1 MAKTLNRVQLI
12 GRLGA
17 DPELRYTQSGMT
29 VATFGLATNRQWP
42 GKDGTMQEETEWHNI
57 IAWDKLAQLC
67 GDFLAKGRLVYI
79 EGRIHTST
87 YEREGQKQYK
97 TEIVASDML
106 LLDQRPTSAET
117 EERAPQ
123 RPAPAKPD
131 SPRKSDGTG
140 PRSESRRV
148 PVGAASTSRR
158 EADVDPE
165 ELPF

>member
-17 DPELRYTQSGMT
+17 DPELRQTQSGMT

-42 GKDGTMQEETEWHNI
+42 GKDGTMQEETEWHKI
-57 IAWDKLAQLC
+57 VVWDKLAQLC

-79 EGRIHTST
+79 EGRIHTSS
-87 YEREGQKQYK
+87 YDRDGQKQYK

-106 LLDQRPTSAET
+106 LLDPRPTSAES
-117 EERAPQ
+117 EEREPQ
-123 RPAPAKPD
+123 RAA
-131 SPRKSDGTG
+131 SVTG
-140 PRSESRRV
+140 NGVSSRATDRRV
-148 PVGAASTSRR
+148 PVGAASAPRR